1 MSDPLLDSL
10 NPEQREAVTHEGGPA
25 LVLAGAGSGKTRV
38 IAHRIAYLITEKHA
52 SPHNILA
59 VTFTNK
65 AAREMRERVCALLRK
80 QALPFLWLGTFH
92 GICARVLRAD
102 VESLG
107 GPHTKDFTILD
118 ADDAL
123 SMVRHFLKERGLSD
137 RNFQPRAVASAISK
151 AKCDG
156 VDASH
161 FASKAQGHFA
171 LSVAPVY
178 GDYERRLA
186 ASNTVDFDDLL
197 LLALR
202 LLDEKDEVRE
212 KYQRQFQHILVDEY
226 QDTNRIQYRLLKAL
240 SGKWGNVFAVGD
252 EDQSIYKWRGADIQN
267 ILDFT
272 RDFKGAKVIKLERNY
287 RSSQPILDAANALV
301 SRNTQRLGKNLWTD
315 RDGGT
320 KTRLFAA
327 PSEREEAAWVMDTL
341 QTLHARFGWRQMAV
355 LYRTNA
361 QSRSFEEAAL
371 NRRIPYQVVGGLKFY
386 ERKEVKDVLAYLH
399 VALNPLNRVALLRIL
414 NVPARGIG
422 KTTQDQMEA
431 LARDR
436 STSLMEALRLA
447 VEEDLV
453 ATRTKVALRG
463 FLDLVEQIQIR
474 MRTMAPAALAE
485 WVLSAT
491 GYVEYLTGQSE
502 GGVDPQARIENIQ
515 ELISA
520 MREFEL
526 REEGGDLRLFL
537 ERQALASD
545 QDDLKEGFAHDSVK
559 LMTIHAAKGLEFPV
573 VCLAGLEQELF
584 PHTLSSRTED
594 GVEEERRLCYV
605 GMTRAMDHLYLSWAR
620 QRYVFGV
627 PQGRLP
633 SPFLGEIPPLLV
645 EEVGGVSRAPVSLQ
659 EAAAF
664 IAQAQKAQAKP
675 LYRTGARVHHPK
687 FGFGIVLGT
696 EGAGDDL
703 KVSVS
708 FNRYGKKKLVA
719 KLAKMDVV

>member
-38 IAHRIAYLITEKHA
+38 IAHRIAFLITEKHA

-92 GICARVLRAD
+92 GICARLLRAD
-102 VESLG
+102 VEALG
-107 GPHTKDFTILD
+107 GPHTRDFTILD

-315 RDGGT
+315 RDGGA

-645 EEVGGVSRAPVSLQ
+645 EEVGGVSRVPVSLQ

>member
-38 IAHRIAYLITEKHA
+38 IAHRIAFLITEKHA

-102 VESLG
+102 VEALG
-107 GPHTKDFTILD
+107 GPHTRDFTILD

-156 VDASH
+156 VDAGH

-315 RDGGT
+315 RDGGA

-645 EEVGGVSRAPVSLQ
+645 EEVGGVSRVPVSLQ

>member
-38 IAHRIAYLITEKHA
+38 IAHRIAFLITEKHA

-92 GICARVLRAD
+92 GICARLLRAD
-102 VESLG
+102 VEALG

-315 RDGGT
+315 RDGGA

-645 EEVGGVSRAPVSLQ
+645 EEVGGVSRVPVSLQ

>member
-38 IAHRIAYLITEKHA
+38 IAHRIAFLITEKHA

-92 GICARVLRAD
+92 GICVRLLRAD
-102 VESLG
+102 VEALG
-107 GPHTKDFTILD
+107 GPHTRDFTILD

-156 VDASH
+156 VDAGH
-161 FASKAQGHFA
+161 FASKAQSHFA
-171 LSVAPVY
+171 LSIAPVY
-178 GDYERRLA
+178 ADYERRLA

-226 QDTNRIQYRLLKAL
+226 QDTNRIQYRLLKSF

-301 SRNTQRLGKNLWTD
+301 SRNTQRLGKSLWTD

-320 KTRLFAA
+320 KARLFAA
-327 PSEREEAAWVMDTL
+327 PTEREEAAWVMDTL

-399 VALNPLNRVALLRIL
+399 VALNPLNRVALMRIL

-431 LARDR
+431 LAQDR

-463 FLDLVEQIQIR
+463 FLDLAEQIQTR
-474 MRTMAPAALAE
+474 TRTMAPAALAE

-491 GYVEYLTGQSE
+491 GYVEYLTAQSE

-545 QDDLKEGFAHDSVK
+545 QDDLKEGFAQESVK

-605 GMTRAMDHLYLSWAR
+605 GMTRAMDHLFLSWAH

-627 PQGRLP
+627 PQSRLP

-664 IAQAQKAQAKP
+664 IAQTQKAQAKP
-675 LYRTGARVHHPK
+675 MYRTGARVHHPK

-708 FNRYGKKKLVA
+708 FNRFGKKKLVA

>member
-38 IAHRIAYLITEKHA
+38 IAHRIAFLITEKHA

-102 VESLG
+102 VEALG
-107 GPHTKDFTILD
+107 GPHTRDFTILD

-315 RDGGT
+315 RDGGA

-645 EEVGGVSRAPVSLQ
+645 EEVGGVSRVPVSLQ